1 MILLISNGGNDLEV
15 ITMDIYPIQEAFVYK
30 WTNTTNNKIYIG
42 KHKGTLNDGYISSG
56 KAFLHA
62 YNANPAN
69 FIREII
75 WNGTNAECLQKEWH
89 FIKDAIAM
97 FGYTGLYNKTH
108 WNIVKG
114 WKRTCMACG
123 EWCDPANEEWADEFA
138 TYHFENCRKSEKR
151 KQREALVAQQEY
163 EKQLKKQ
170 NRKKF
175 PVINQSLVI
184 THIENLHRINK
195 EEMARELLLCHTDNE
210 RFLVNRYYTT
220 KQYPETSKTKKDLI
234 RMRKL
239 LDKKLY

>member
-1 MILLISNGGNDLEV
+1 
-15 ITMDIYPIQEAFVYK
+15 MDIYPIQEAFVYK

-138 TYHFENCRKSEKR
+138 TYHFENCYKNNMTQAQIDKKERK
-151 KQREALVAQQEY
+151 
-163 EKQLKKQ
+163 
-170 NRKKF
+170 
-175 PVINQSLVI
+175 
-184 THIENLHRINK
+184 
-195 EEMARELLLCHTDNE
+195 RELKLCPDDNSK
-210 RFLVNRYYTT
+210 FLVNRYYE
-220 KQYPETSKTKKDLI
+220 YRSLPKTNKVCQDLE

-239 LDKKLY
+239 IDKKLYILQ